1 MTDQPTASKPAK
13 STSLGRAFQQIGSL
27 TAISRIVGF
36 MRDIAFASFL
46 GAGPAADAFLVA
58 LKLPNMF
65 RRLSAEG
72 AMTNA
77 FLPSFAKIRETDGRD
92 AALRLASE
100 AQIFLIIALF
110 AIVVLAEIFMP
121 EIISL
126 LAPGFA
132 ATPDRLAA
140 AVDLARVTMPYL
152 PMISVVALWGA
163 IANAHDR
170 FMAAA
175 AAPILA
181 NICFIAGAVSIPI
194 LAADLGMFKAL
205 PIAIGLLVAGFCQLL
220 FLFFVLRRLS
230 AVPKLQWPR
239 LSNAGKTMWRKF
251 LPAALGA
258 GGMQLNLL
266 VDLILASMLPVGA
279 ISWLYYADRVAQLPL
294 GIVGIALG
302 TALLPRL
309 SAAEAAGQKDEI
321 TQTLDE
327 AIIFGGFFV
336 VPAVIALILLAG
348 PIIEGLFAYGA
359 FSIDDAVM
367 AAMAL
372 SAYALGLPGFVMV
385 KILQPAFYAA
395 GQPGTVLKIS
405 IMTVV
410 INITAS
416 LVMMPIFGHVGLALA
431 TSLSGLIAAITMV
444 VLLCRRGRLGG
455 GSLGMI
461 GRIFLASLVM
471 AMLLLAMVW
480 FAGGVRQFLPAAGWL
495 AFLVAV
501 GGGGFVLAAWCFRA
515 IPAGFVRRLG
525 NRKT

>member
-1 MTDQPTASKPAK
+1 MRMT
-13 STSLGRAFQQIGSL
+13 G
-27 TAISRIVGF
+27 
-36 MRDIAFASFL
+36 
-46 GAGPAADAFLVA
+46 
-58 LKLPNMF
+58 
-65 RRLSAEG
+65 
-72 AMTNA
+72 
-77 FLPSFAKIRETDGRD
+77 
-92 AALRLASE
+92 
-100 AQIFLIIALF
+100 
-110 AIVVLAEIFMP
+110 
-121 EIISL
+121 
-126 LAPGFA
+126 
-132 ATPDRLAA
+132 
-140 AVDLARVTMPYL
+140 
-152 PMISVVALWGA
+152 LWPPPP
-163 IANAHDR
+163 R
-170 FMAAA
+170 
-175 AAPILA
+175 PILA
-181 NICFIAGAVSIPI
+181 NLCFIVGAISIPI
-194 LAADLGMFKAL
+194 VAADLGMFKAL
-205 PIAIGLLVAGFCQLL
+205 PIAIGLLIAGFCQLL

-239 LSNAGKTMWRKF
+239 LSNAGKHMWRKF

-266 VDLILASMLPVGA
+266 VDLILASMLPVGT

-309 SAAEAAGQKDEI
+309 SAAEATGQKDEI
-321 TQTLDE
+321 TKTLDE

-348 PIIEGLFAYGA
+348 PIIEGLFVYGA

-431 TSLSGLIAAITMV
+431 TSLSGLIAAITMDDFIAPPRPSWRWFAWHDWPDFSCQLGHGDV
-444 VLLCRRGRLGG
+444 AFGDGLACRRDKTVSARGRLACLFGCCWRRRV
-455 GSLGMI
+455 SLSRMVFSGNSSRICQPI
-461 GRIFLASLVM
+461 GQPKDLTAAAQAGITLACNFNCRCDGFAPALLASDQ
-471 AMLLLAMVW
+471 A
-480 FAGGVRQFLPAAGWL
+480 
-495 AFLVAV
+495 
-501 GGGGFVLAAWCFRA
+501 
-515 IPAGFVRRLG
+515 
-525 NRKT
+525 

>member
-1 MTDQPTASKPAK
+1 
-13 STSLGRAFQQIGSL
+13 
-27 TAISRIVGF
+27 
-36 MRDIAFASFL
+36 
-46 GAGPAADAFLVA
+46 
-58 LKLPNMF
+58 
-65 RRLSAEG
+65 
-72 AMTNA
+72 
-77 FLPSFAKIRETDGRD
+77 
-92 AALRLASE
+92 
-100 AQIFLIIALF
+100 
-110 AIVVLAEIFMP
+110 
-121 EIISL
+121 
-126 LAPGFA
+126 
-132 ATPDRLAA
+132 
-140 AVDLARVTMPYL
+140 MPYL

-181 NICFIAGAVSIPI
+181 NLCFIVGAVSIPI
-194 LAADLGMFKAL
+194 MAADLGMFKAL
-205 PIAIGLLVAGFCQLL
+205 PIAIGLLIAGFCQLL
-220 FLFFVLRRLS
+220 FLYFVLRRLS
-230 AVPKLQWPR
+230 AVPKLHWPR
-239 LSNAGKTMWRKF
+239 LSNAGKHMWRKF

-258 GGMQLNLL
+258 SGMQLNLL

-321 TQTLDE
+321 AKTLDE

-336 VPAVIALILLAG
+336 VPAVTALILLAG
-348 PIIEGLFAYGA
+348 PIIEGLFVYGA
-359 FSIDDAVM
+359 FLIDDAVM

-431 TSLSGLIAAITMV
+431 TSFSGLIAAITMAI
-444 VLLCRRGRLGG
+444 LLCRRGRLGR

-480 FAGGVRQFLPAAGWL
+480 LAGGVRQLLPAAGFL
-495 AFLVAV
+495 ACLVAV
-501 GGGGFVLAAWCFRA
+501 GGGGFLLAAWCFRA
-515 IPAGFVRRLG
+515 IPAGFVRRFG

>member
-1 MTDQPTASKPAK
+1 
-13 STSLGRAFQQIGSL
+13 
-27 TAISRIVGF
+27 
-36 MRDIAFASFL
+36 
-46 GAGPAADAFLVA
+46 
-58 LKLPNMF
+58 
-65 RRLSAEG
+65 
-72 AMTNA
+72 
-77 FLPSFAKIRETDGRD
+77 
-92 AALRLASE
+92 
-100 AQIFLIIALF
+100 
-110 AIVVLAEIFMP
+110 
-121 EIISL
+121 
-126 LAPGFA
+126 
-132 ATPDRLAA
+132 
-140 AVDLARVTMPYL
+140 MPYL

-181 NICFIAGAVSIPI
+181 NLCFIAGAISIPI

-239 LSNAGKTMWRKF
+239 LSNAGKMMWRKF

-321 TQTLDE
+321 TKTLDE

-385 KILQPAFYAA
+385 KILQPCLLCGRPARHGFENIDHDRGDQYNSIIADDAHFWACRAGTGNVIIRIDCGNHHGGFTMSPRPSWRWFAWYDWPHFSCQSGHGDVAF
-395 GQPGTVLKIS
+395 GD
-405 IMTVV
+405 
-410 INITAS
+410 
-416 LVMMPIFGHVGLALA
+416 GLA
-431 TSLSGLIAAITMV
+431 
-444 VLLCRRGRLGG
+444 CRRNKTISARGRLACRFGCCWWRRV
-455 GSLGMI
+455 S
-461 GRIFLASLVM
+461 
-471 AMLLLAMVW
+471 
-480 FAGGVRQFLPAAGWL
+480 
-495 AFLVAV
+495 
-501 GGGGFVLAAWCFRA
+501 
-515 IPAGFVRRLG
+515 VRRMVFSGDSSRICPPIGQPKDLTAAAQAG
-525 NRKT
+525 ITLAYNFNCRCDGLAPACQHLIRRDG

>member
-1 MTDQPTASKPAK
+1 MTDQPNASEPAK
-13 STSLGRAFQQIGSL
+13 PTSLGRAFQQIGSL

-77 FLPSFAKIRETDGRD
+77 FLPRFAKIRETDGRD

-100 AQIFLIIALF
+100 AQIFIILALF

-121 EIISL
+121 EVIAL

-140 AVDLARVTMPYL
+140 SVDLARVTMPYL

-170 FMAAA
+170 FMSAA

-181 NICFIAGAVSIPI
+181 NLCFIAGAILIPI
-194 LAADLGMFKAL
+194 LAADLGAFKAL

-230 AVPKLQWPR
+230 ALPKLQWPR
-239 LSNAGKTMWRKF
+239 LSTAGRQMWRKF

-309 SAAEAAGQKDEI
+309 SAAEAAGRKDEI
-321 TQTLDE
+321 TKTLDE

-336 VPAVIALILLAG
+336 LPAVIALILLAG

-359 FSIDDAVM
+359 FSTDDAVM

-372 SAYALGLPGFVMV
+372 SAYTLGLPGFVMV
-385 KILQPAFYAA
+385 KILQPAFYAS

-405 IMTVV
+405 IMTVA

-416 LVMMPIFGHVGLALA
+416 LAMMPIFGHVGLALA
-431 TSLSGLIAAITMV
+431 TSLSGLIAAIIMV
-444 VLLCRRGRLGG
+444 ALLHRR
-455 GSLGMI
+455 GSLGFGWLGMV

-471 AMLLLAMVW
+471 AILLLAMPW
-480 FAGGVRQFLPAAGWL
+480 FAGGIKQFLPAAGWL
-495 AFLVAV
+495 AFLVV
-501 GGGGFVLAAWCFRA
+501 IGGGGFLLAVWCFRA